1 MQLNRIRL
9 STPEFFIISKATAV
23 DALPEIGRMSINGN
37 TSPGIFKIFKNGE
50 RIFWNRSKIPEFRN
64 ALIAKNSPMSV
75 GKILITVSTPSFA
88 PY

>member
-50 RIFWNRSKIPEFRN
+50 RIF
-64 ALIAKNSPMSV
+64 
-75 GKILITVSTPSFA
+75 
-88 PY
+88 